1 MCLRSW
7 MNAGI
12 LKVSTNRA
20 QATTALG
27 QDGTNNVESVV
38 QELEEEQEEWDEEIL
53 DDGVVQI
60 LHNQFADLVS
70 ECQEL

>member
-1 MCLRSW
+1 

-12 LKVSTNRA
+12 LKVPANQA
-20 QATTALG
+20 QVTAALG
-27 QDGTNNVESVV
+27 QDDTNNVESVV

>member
-1 MCLRSW
+1 

-12 LKVSTNRA
+12 LKVPANRA
-20 QATTALG
+20 QAMAALG